1 MKEEYGSYKTVQ
13 EQLDIVR
20 RIEKR
25 NENKS

>member
-1 MKEEYGSYKTVQ
+1 MKEDYGSYKTVQ